1 MKQSDYKIA
10 IIGLGYVGLPLA
22 IEFGKKFKVLGFD
35 INQSRIEE
43 LNLLTDHTNEADLV
57 GMKNAMELAKSN
69 ADFGLNFSA
78 NMEDLKKYNVFIV
91 TVPTP
96 IDQFKAPD
104 LTPLLKASEMLGKVI
119 KKDDIV
125 IYEST
130 VYPGCTEEDCVP
142 VLEKYSGLKYNSD
155 FYCGYSPER
164 INPGDKVNTLT
175 KIKKVTSGSTIEIAE
190 IVDSLYRSIIEAG
203 THKAP
208 SLKVAE
214 ASKAIENAQRDV
226 NISFVNELALI
237 FDRMDID
244 TNDVLE
250 AAGTKWNF
258 LKYKPGLVGGHCIG
272 VDPYYLAH
280 KAERLGYYPQVILS
294 GRRVND
300 NMGMFV
306 ANKVV
311 KLMIDK
317 GQMIKGANAVILGFT
332 FKENC
337 PDIRNTRVIDIYHE
351 LSQFGLHVDVC
362 DPWANAEEAKLE
374 YGIDVMNNV
383 KASQYD
389 AIIICVA
396 HDEFRSLNL
405 EALKKGKSAVVFDTK
420 GFLERNQ
427 VDARL

>member
-1 MKQSDYKIA
+1 MNKKIA

-43 LNLLTDHTNEADLV
+43 LNLLTDRTNEADLV
-57 GMKNAMELAKSN
+57 GMEKAMEMAKSN
-69 ADFGLNFSA
+69 EGIGLNFSS
-78 NMEDLKKYNVFIV
+78 NEEDLKYHNVFIV

-96 IDQFKAPD
+96 IDQFKSPD

-119 KKDDIV
+119 KKGDIV

-142 VLEKYSGLKYNSD
+142 VLEKYSGLKFNED

-175 KIKKVTSGSTIEIAE
+175 KIKKVTSGSTPEVAE
-190 IVDSLYRSIIEAG
+190 VVDQLYKSIITAG

-237 FDRMDID
+237 FDRMCID
-244 TNDVLE
+244 TNDVLD

-306 ANKVV
+306 ANKLV
-311 KLMIDK
+311 KLLIAK
-317 GQMIKGANAVILGFT
+317 NQVIAKSNVLVLGIT
-332 FKENC
+332 FKEDC
-337 PDIRNTRVIDIYHE
+337 PDIRNSKVIDIVRE
-351 LSQFGLHVDVC
+351 LQHYCINVDVF
-362 DPWANAEEAKLE
+362 DPHADKASVFKE
-374 YGIDVMNNV
+374 YGIHLIESLRLKYDGIILAVPHNRFKDLNFDNL
-383 KASQYD
+383 KTSND
-389 AIIICVA
+389 AI
-396 HDEFRSLNL
+396 
-405 EALKKGKSAVVFDTK
+405 VFDIK
-420 GFLERNQ
+420 GFLDRDL
-427 VDARL
+427 VDGRL

>member
-1 MKQSDYKIA
+1 MNLYDKRIA
-10 IIGLGYVGLPLA
+10 VIGLGYVGLPLA
-22 IEFGKKFKVLGFD
+22 IEFGKKYKVLGFD

-43 LNLLTDHTNEADLV
+43 LNLLTDRTNEADLV

-69 ADFGLNFSA
+69 LGFGLNFSA
-78 NMEDLKKYNVFIV
+78 NVEDLINYNVFIV

-104 LTPLLKASEMLGKVI
+104 LTPLLKASEMLGMVL
-119 KKDDIV
+119 KKGDIV

-142 VLEKYSGLKYNSD
+142 VLEKFSGLKFNQD

-175 KIKKVTSGSTIEIAE
+175 KIKKVTSGSTPEIAE
-190 IVDSLYRSIIEAG
+190 VVDQLYKSIITAG

-208 SLKVAE
+208 SIRVAE

-237 FDRMDID
+237 FDRMGID
-244 TNDVLE
+244 TNDVLD

-280 KAERLGYYPQVILS
+280 KAESLGYHPQVILS

-306 ANKVV
+306 ANKLV
-311 KLMIDK
+311 KLLIAK
-317 GQMIKGANAVILGFT
+317 HHVISKSNVLVLGIT
-332 FKENC
+332 FKEDC
-337 PDIRNTRVIDIYHE
+337 PDIRNSKVIDIVKE
-351 LSQFGLHVDVC
+351 LQQYSINVDVF
-362 DPWANAEEAKLE
+362 DPHADEHEVSEE
-374 YGIDVMNNV
+374 YGITLIDKIN
-383 KASQYD
+383 KTYSG
-389 AIIICVA
+389 IILAVS
-396 HDEFRSLNL
+396 HKEFLGLDL
-405 EALKKGKSAVVFDTK
+405 EQLKSSNSSVIFDTK
-420 GFLERNQ
+420 AFLNRSLI
-427 VDARL
+427 DGRL

>member
-1 MKQSDYKIA
+1 MKLSEKKIA

-22 IEFGKKFKVLGFD
+22 IEFGKKYKVLGFD
-35 INQSRIEE
+35 ISESRIDE
-43 LNLLTDHTNEADLV
+43 LRLQKDRTNEADIEGLKFAMDLV
-57 GMKNAMELAKSN
+57 KENPRL
-69 ADFGLNFSA
+69 GLNFSA
-78 NMEDLKKYNVFIV
+78 NIEDLRDYNVFIV

-104 LTPLLKASEMLGKVI
+104 LTPLLNASKMLGKVI

-142 VLEKYSGLKYNSD
+142 VLEKYSRLRFNQD

-164 INPGDKVNTLT
+164 INPGDKINTLT
-175 KIKKVTSGSTIEIAE
+175 KIKKVTSGSTPEIADV
-190 IVDSLYRSIIEAG
+190 VDELYKSIILAG

-237 FDRMDID
+237 FDHMGID
-244 TNDVLE
+244 TNDVLD

-280 KAERLGYYPQVILS
+280 KAESLGYYPQVILS

-306 ANKVV
+306 ANKMV
-311 KLMIDK
+311 KLLIAK
-317 GQMIKGANAVILGFT
+317 NHLISKSNVLVLGIT

-337 PDIRNTRVIDIYHE
+337 PDIRNSKVVDIVKE
-351 LSQFGLHVDVC
+351 LKQFNINVDVY
-362 DPWANAEEAKLE
+362 DPHADKQEVSEE
-374 YGIDVMNNV
+374 YGIKLIDKLN
-383 KASQYD
+383 KTYD
-389 AIIICVA
+389 GIILAVS
-396 HDEFRSLNL
+396 HKEFLTL
-405 EALKKGKSAVVFDTK
+405 DFKHLKSSYSSVIFDTK
-420 GFLERNQ
+420 AFLNRALI
-427 VDARL
+427 DARL

>member
-1 MKQSDYKIA
+1 MNLSEKKIA

-22 IEFGKKFKVLGFD
+22 IEFGKKYKVLGFD
-35 INQSRIEE
+35 INKSRIEE
-43 LNLLTDHTNEADLV
+43 LNLLTDRTNEADLV
-57 GMKNAMELAKSN
+57 GMKNAVELAKSN
-69 ADFGLNFSA
+69 TGLGLNFSA
-78 NMEDLKKYNVFIV
+78 RAEDLKNCNVFIV

-104 LTPLLKASEMLGKVI
+104 LIPLLKASEMLGKVI

-142 VLEKYSGLKYNSD
+142 VLEKYSGLKFNQD

-164 INPGDKVNTLT
+164 INPGDKINTLT
-175 KIKKVTSGSTIEIAE
+175 KIKKVTSGSTPEIADV
-190 IVDSLYRSIIEAG
+190 VDELYKSIIDAG

-237 FDRMDID
+237 FDRMGID
-244 TNDVLE
+244 TNDVLD

-258 LKYKPGLVGGHCIG
+258 FKYKPGLVGGHCIG

-280 KAERLGYYPQVILS
+280 KAESLGYYPQVILS

-306 ANKVV
+306 ANKIV
-311 KLMIDK
+311 KLLISK
-317 GQMIKGANAVILGFT
+317 NHVISKSNVLVLGIT
-332 FKENC
+332 FKEDC
-337 PDIRNTRVIDIYHE
+337 PDIRNSKVIDIVKE
-351 LSQFGLHVDVC
+351 LQQFNINVDVF
-362 DPWANAEEAKLE
+362 DPHANEHEVVEE
-374 YGIDVMNNV
+374 YGITLID
-383 KASQYD
+383 KITKTYD
-389 AIIICVA
+389 GIILAVS
-396 HDEFRSLNL
+396 HKEFLGLELN
-405 EALKKGKSAVVFDTK
+405 KIKSSNLSVIFDTK
-420 GFLERNQ
+420 AFLDREI
-427 VDARL
+427 VDSRL